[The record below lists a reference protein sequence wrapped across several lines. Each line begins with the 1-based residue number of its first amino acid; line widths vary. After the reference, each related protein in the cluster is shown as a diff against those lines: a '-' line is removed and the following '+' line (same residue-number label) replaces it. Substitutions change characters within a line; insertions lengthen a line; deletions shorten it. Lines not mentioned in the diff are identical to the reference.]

1 MRRNAVYGV
10 SGGCLN
16 TKVMGNIRFQGCGT
30 ALVTPF
36 QANGAVDEKTLAAL
50 VNWQIEE
57 GIHFLVPCGTTGES
71 PTLGHDEY
79 LRVVEIVVRTANG
92 RVPIMAGAGGNDTA
106 KVIALT
112 AELKSLGVDGILSV
126 SPYYNKPSQE
136 GIYRHYRAIAEST
149 DIPVIVY
156 NVPGRTGS
164 NITPD
169 TLMRLSEIPN
179 IAGVKEA
186 SGDITQIGEICTR
199 APENFTVLS
208 GDDML
213 TLPVIALGGRGV
225 ISVAAN
231 EVPGMMAKFTTAC
244 LENRRDE
251 AREWN
256 RKLYPL
262 MKVNFV
268 EANPI
273 PVKAALVMMGKI
285 GEVYR
290 LPLVPL
296 SEGARD
302 KVAATLGALG
312 LISSSQYGNQL

>member
-1 MRRNAVYGV
+1 MENNKFR
-10 SGGCLN
+10 
-16 TKVMGNIRFQGCGT
+16 GCGT

-36 QANGAVDEKTLAAL
+36 RTDGAVDEKTLAAL

-57 GIHFLVPCGTTGES
+57 GVHFLVPCGTTGES

-79 LRVVEIVVRTANG
+79 LRVVETVARTANG
-92 RVPIMAGAGGNDTA
+92 RVPILVGAGGNDTA
-106 KVIALT
+106 KVIALA
-112 AELKSLGVDGILSV
+112 AELKTLGADGLLSV

-149 DIPVIVY
+149 DLPIIVY

-164 NITPD
+164 NVAPD
-169 TLMRLSEIPN
+169 TLMRLCEIPN

-186 SGDITQIGEICTR
+186 SGDIAQIGEICTR
-199 APENFTVLS
+199 APENFAVLS
-208 GDDML
+208 GDDLL
-213 TLPVIALGGRGV
+213 TLPIIALGGRGV

-231 EVPGMMAKFTTAC
+231 EVPEMMSKFVTAC

-268 EANPI
+268 EANPV
-273 PVKAALVMMGKI
+273 PVKAALALMGKI
-285 GEVYR
+285 NEVYR
-290 LPLVPL
+290 LPLAPI
-296 SEGARD
+296 SEGARA
-302 KVAATLGALG
+302 KVAAVL
-312 LISSSQYGNQL
+312 QQLAVRS